1 MTLAVKSIADLELGK
16 VPYLYAGEWISAI
29 VLWIITFLGFIGN
42 LTIIAAIVKSRQSLN
57 SSIRVI
63 LSLCIADLLLCLMQ
77 VVFTTTNLLSEGWN
91 FGVAGCVINAQVILS
106 CEFVSI
112 NSLIL
117 LTLDRYLIVIHR
129 HFMTEKKTT
138 QILALIWVASIAV
151 CSYPVYTGNFWYILT
166 LEPSK
171 LFCSGVYWGKEPLLV
186 LGIAIVLTVIAL
198 GVIVISLA
206 YTKILFFYYSAMKRK
221 RERLNSGSM
230 MTVEDEAIKANERKL
245 LFKCLA
251 ITVGFFLSWICYL
264 VKIIIEVV
272 LSEPSDPIFDSISSI
287 GVFLYSCLNPFV
299 IYLFDASIRKVIDT
313 HIEKMWSRFKERWK
327 SSTSLSNLLTQP
339 SSSEALPNPYPGS
352 PALDSPRANHLRL
365 HDAGAVGTV
374 RIQADATI
382 KTTKI

>member
-16 VPYLYAGEWISAI
+16 VPYLFVGEWISAI
-29 VLWIITFLGFIGN
+29 VLWIITFLGFLGN
-42 LTIIAAIVKSRQSLN
+42 LAIIVSIVKSHQSLN

-77 VVFTTTNLLSEGWN
+77 VVYTSRNLLSEGWN
-91 FGVAGCVINAQVILS
+91 FGAAGCVVNAQIILS

-117 LTLDRYLIVIHR
+117 LTADRYLIVIHHHYMSER
-129 HFMTEKKTT
+129 KTS
-138 QILALIWVASIAV
+138 QILALIWVSSIVV

-198 GVIVISLA
+198 GVVVISIA
-206 YTKILFFYYSAMKRK
+206 YTKILFFYYSAIKRK
-221 RERLNSGSM
+221 RERLNSAIM

-251 ITVGFFLSWICYL
+251 ITGGFFLSWICYL
-264 VKIIIEVV
+264 VKIIMEVA

-313 HIEKMWSRFKERWK
+313 QIAKMWSGLKERWK

-339 SSSEALPNPYPGS
+339 SSSGALPNPGS
-352 PALDSPRANHLRL
+352 PAPDSPRANHLRL
-365 HDAGAVGTV
+365 HDTGPVGTV
-374 RIQADATI
+374 KIKADATI
-382 KTTKI
+382 KTPKN